1 MPFHSQTLVL
11 VRHAVN
17 ERSSSLEAVE
27 TVSFFLTLLAPAVTP
42 VFMLSERW
50 IHLPCGCFINC
61 RQDTEREPT
70 GTLCPLWL

>member
-17 ERSSSLEAVE
+17 ARSSYLETVE

-42 VFMLSERW
+42 VFILSDRW

-61 RQDTEREPT
+61 PRDTEHEPT
-70 GTLCPLWL
+70 GRLCPL